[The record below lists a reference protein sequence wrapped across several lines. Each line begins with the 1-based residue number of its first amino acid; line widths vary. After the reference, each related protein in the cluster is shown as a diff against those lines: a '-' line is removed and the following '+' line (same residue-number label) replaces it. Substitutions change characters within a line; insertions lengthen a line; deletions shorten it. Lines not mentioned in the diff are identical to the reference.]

1 MAVIA
6 GTVTYPEHEQRNNIV
21 QSALG
26 AVEAGALNR
35 VAIHNFHGCCL
46 GGLSFRHETK
56 RVRTATI
63 GNSGLIW
70 TGYVNNIEDLRKR
83 LEACGTNLGNGTGIS
98 QILLESYLKFGIESL
113 QGLNGLYSI
122 ALWDGRQRR
131 FSAITDRY
139 GFTKIYYWHGPN
151 ELVFASECKSI
162 LTHPKYRRAIDKE
175 GIINFLGAGYCFGE
189 RTLLKDIKLIPQ
201 GCLLEYENSN
211 LTLRKYWDYSVKP
224 VTENLKELTDRFF
237 FHIDSAFKRCINGE
251 KSVFIPLS
259 GGLDSR
265 TMAGI
270 AKTNNLRING
280 CTVGYKESRDAHY
293 GRSIGRKIC
302 THHSVFYVGRDY
314 IKKFAPRGIRL
325 TDGLVLNQT
334 FYILKLLDYEIDS
347 NILVSGFLG
356 DILTGNNLVEFKLPV
371 KQIIKQMF
379 LQAFDEDELP
389 KILTP
394 ALKHLVGINS
404 SFLGQSLNNADAEN
418 ISHKSMITA
427 LKVRQ
432 RRYTSYYLHEL
443 GRKWNVVSPFTCNE
457 FVDFI
462 LTLPLEM
469 RMNQK
474 LYLNAIKNKLPF
486 LANIPVAK
494 NDNRMQSTWWSW
506 RWEYLKNKLS
516 NRNDTRRKRCVT
528 VDYDDAIRSDSS
540 SYFNELFSD
549 REHMVDLFDIDAVN
563 KLFKGHTEGHINEN
577 KKLCSIASI
586 IEWRRQFDI

>member
-6 GTVTYPEHEQRNNIV
+6 GTVTYPEHEQRNDIV
-21 QSALG
+21 QSALS
-26 AVEAGALNR
+26 AVETGAQNR
-35 VAIHNFHGCCL
+35 ITIQNFRGCCL
-46 GGLSFRHETK
+46 GGLSFQHETK
-56 RVRTATI
+56 SVRTATI

-70 TGYVNNIEDLRKR
+70 TGYVNNIQDLRKR
-83 LEACGTNLGNGTGIS
+83 LEACGTNLGNGTGVS

-139 GFTKIYYWHGPN
+139 GFTKIYYWHGPD

-162 LTHPKYRRAIDKE
+162 LTHPKYRRVIDKE

-189 RTLLKDIKLIPQ
+189 RTLFKDIKLIPQ
-201 GCLLEYENSN
+201 GCLFEYENRK
-211 LTLRKYWDYSVKP
+211 LTLKKYWDYSVNPISGSLDEFTDKFF
-224 VTENLKELTDRFF
+224 VHLTD
-237 FHIDSAFKRCINGE
+237 AFVRCLNGE
-251 KSVFIPLS
+251 KNIFIPLS

-270 AKTNNLRING
+270 AKTNNLRIYG
-280 CTVGYKESRDAHY
+280 CTVGYEESRDAQY

-302 THHSVFYVGRDY
+302 THHSVFHVGSDY

-334 FYILKLLDYEIDS
+334 FYILKLLDYEVDS

-389 KILTP
+389 KILS
-394 ALKHLVGINS
+394 ASLKQLVGINS
-404 SFLGQSLNNADAEN
+404 SFLVQSLNNADAEN
-418 ISHKSMITA
+418 FSHKSMITA

-443 GRKWNVVSPFTCNE
+443 GRKWNVVSPFTVND

-462 LTLPLEM
+462 LTLPLEL

-474 LYLNAIKNKLPF
+474 LYLNAIKNKLPL

-494 NDNRMQSTWWSW
+494 TGNRMQSTWWSW

-516 NRNDTRRKRCVT
+516 NKNDIRRQRCVT
-528 VDYDDAIRSDSS
+528 VDYDDAIRSDSA

-563 KLFKGHTEGHINEN
+563 KLFKDHIEGRINEN

-586 IEWRRQFDI
+586 IEWRRQFGV